1 MCVLGVLPGN
11 DDFSIRG
18 KPRLING
25 DCADGIGGKCKI
37 FVEHCQKKIVSFD
50 GFGVEVWVLLDGDF
64 LLKWDFLLQLRVE
77 VYISELVERLR
88 SFSVE
93 VIFRKGERKLQV
105 DSDGF
110 ATGV

>member
-1 MCVLGVLPGN
+1 
-11 DDFSIRG
+11 
-18 KPRLING
+18 
-25 DCADGIGGKCKI
+25 
-37 FVEHCQKKIVSFD
+37 
-50 GFGVEVWVLLDGDF
+50 LLDGDF